1 MDFPKYLSVKE
12 VAAILNISVKTIY
25 KKREYIPGC
34 INLDGMY
41 LFDAEELLKGLKA
54 KTSQPNKTASKIH
67 QNRTDDRHGLM
78 K

>member
-1 MDFPKYLSVKE
+1 MNFPKYLSVKE

-25 KKREYIPGC
+25 KKREHIPGC

-54 KTSQPNKTASKIH
+54 KATQAKTASRIH
-67 QNRTDDRHGLM
+67 QSRTEDRHGLM

>member
-1 MDFPKYLSVKE
+1 MNFPKYLSVKE

-25 KKREYIPGC
+25 KKRDHIPGC

-41 LFDAEELLKGLKA
+41 LFDSEELLKGLKA
-54 KTSQPNKTASKIH
+54 KTTEAKKTALKIH
-67 QNRTDDRHGLM
+67 QTRTEDRHGLM

>member
-1 MDFPKYLSVKE
+1 MNFPKYLSVKE

-25 KKREYIPGC
+25 KKRDHIPGC

-41 LFDAEELLKGLKA
+41 LFDSEELLKGLKA
-54 KTSQPNKTASKIH
+54 KTTEAKKTASKIH
-67 QNRTDDRHGLM
+67 QTRTDDRHGLM